1 MSTTGMMLAEN
12 NPVVDDGVPRAWKA
26 DDAEQAVIGACIL
39 QNGILTAITNHL
51 SKRDFRD
58 RTLGQFYEFL
68 QGMEALGEPVTDT
81 TLVIQKL
88 AKTDLLERLG
98 GVAGIGRLVLACGYA
113 GHAPIYSEQIRD
125 AGDRRRLAD
134 LFADFY
140 DRIKDAKIRPKDA
153 ISALLAEVAV
163 IGLAGDVEAIRIADA
178 AKQTVERIKRA
189 KESKYSVGVQ
199 TGLYGIDSVTGGLF
213 PEELVLLAARP
224 GIGKS
229 ALAAQIA
236 DYAALQNRPSLFI
249 SMEMAE
255 WELAGRWLAG
265 GTDVDS
271 RSIRSGRVDE
281 ESIEKM
287 QSMIEQHKDHPA
299 WIWRPRRPTVPK
311 IRAKCKEIEIQ
322 HGLALVVVDY
332 IQLIKGNNQNDLE
345 RDRLSQIGKDLKD
358 LASELK
364 VPVLALSQLNRS
376 AEDERP
382 SLNMLSGSGTLEQD
396 ANAVWML
403 HRPRDKDETVLVIE
417 KNRGGQVG
425 DVPLIFDGAK
435 TMYRDADSSSD
446 FV

>member
-1 MSTTGMMLAEN
+1 MSQTGMVVAELN
-12 NPVVDDGVPRAWKA
+12 SVVDDGVPRAWKA
-26 DDAEQAVIGACIL
+26 DTAEKAVIAACML
-39 QNGILTAITNHL
+39 KDGILSSLANQL
-51 SKRDFRD
+51 SRKDFRD
-58 RTLGQFYEFL
+58 KSLGQFFEFL
-68 QGMEALGEPVTDT
+68 QGMDILGEPVTDS

-88 AKTDLLERLG
+88 SKTDLLARLG
-98 GVAGIGRLVLACGYA
+98 GIPGIAALFLECAFAPDAPFYA
-113 GHAPIYSEQIRD
+113 EQVRD

-140 DRIKDAKIRPKDA
+140 DRIKDSKIRPKDA

-163 IGLAGDVEAIRIADA
+163 IGLSGDVEAIRMPDA
-178 AKQTVERIKRA
+178 AKQTIERIKRA

-236 DYAALQNRPSLFI
+236 DYAALQNRTSLFI

-332 IQLIKGNNQNDLE
+332 IQLIKGNNPNDQE

-435 TMYRDADSSSD
+435 TMYRDVNSSSE